1 MCCVLENRWKGKKA
15 RCKGEG
21 CKLWYNVSNN
31 KRNGVG
37 IVLKKDLV
45 ERVVE
50 VKRTSDRLMTMEL
63 EVDGMLISIVSAYAP
78 QVGCDYR
85 GGARNFPMG
94 G

>member
-1 MCCVLENRWKGKKA
+1 MG
-15 RCKGEG
+15 
-21 CKLWYNVSNN
+21 
-31 KRNGVG
+31 
-37 IVLKKDLV
+37 
-45 ERVVE
+45 RVVE

-85 GGARNFPMG
+85 GGARNFPTG